1 MTESN
6 VTGKRRRRTNAE
18 ILADSKK
25 ERATKKPARVRRT
38 NAQIAAD
45 KAAEDARRAELAAE
59 RAAHIP
65 TPKPVKFD
73 ETIHFLVDGVTA
85 FGRVFYK
92 GEEIRIVEG
101 TREYSLAFNIYDE
114 FIFRLTPEEQIAAWG
129 VQRYG
134 KGPWPYGGYEI
145 TDTVDTFVDDVKTV
159 VELTPA
165 EKAAL
170 ENANKQRNLLAP
182 TI

>member
-1 MTESN
+1 MTEAN

-25 ERATKKPARVRRT
+25 ERTKKKPARVRRT

-45 KAAEDARRAELAAE
+45 EAAEAARREQLAVE

-65 TPKPVKFD
+65 TPKPIKFD

-92 GEEIRIVEG
+92 GEEVRIVEG
-101 TREYSLAFNIYDE
+101 TREYSLAFNIYGE
-114 FIFRLTPEEQIAAWG
+114 FIFGKTPEEQIARWG

-134 KGPWPYGGYEI
+134 KGSWPYGGYEI
-145 TDTVDTFVDDVKTV
+145 PDTVDTFVDDVKTV
-159 VELTPA
+159 VELTND
-165 EKAAL
+165 EKMAL
-170 ENANKQRNLLAP
+170 ESANRQRNLIAP
-182 TI
+182 TV